1 MLCLHRLSYPMKCRG
16 IIKMFKTSLN
26 VRNKSSSATFDA
38 IVLNEFLPSPP
49 FRADQLPVR
58 SLPCLVPSKG
68 LVVLNV
74 RAAAVNFPDVL
85 MVQGK
90 YQVKPDLPFSPGFEV
105 AGTVLAIGEGAKVR
119 EGDRVI
125 GFYTHGGFAQQMLV
139 PSKTLVPIPEG
150 MGFEEAS
157 ALLMAYGTS
166 YHALEKAALKAGQRI
181 LVLGAS
187 GGVGLAA
194 IQISKILGAHVIA
207 AASSDE
213 KLRIC
218 KVGYNQFSAH
228 GALVSRD
235 SYHLFRSKAPTKSS
249 TTPRGT

>member
-1 MLCLHRLSYPMKCRG
+1 MHFLYRG
-16 IIKMFKTSLN
+16 LFKFLNRTSLGI
-26 VRNKSSSATFDA
+26 RNNTSGSTFDA

-58 SLPCLVPSKG
+58 SLPSLAPSQG
-68 LVVLNV
+68 MAVLNV
-74 RAAAVNFPDVL
+74 KAAAVNFPDVL

-90 YQVKPDLPFSPGFEV
+90 YQVKPALPFSPGFEV
-105 AGTVLAIGEGAKVR
+105 SGTVLAIGEGAKVR

-139 PSKTLVPIPEG
+139 PAKTLVPIPEG

-166 YHALEKAALKAGQRI
+166 YYALDKASLKAGQRI
-181 LVLGAS
+181 LILGAS

-194 IQISKILGAHVIA
+194 IQIAKILGAHVIA
-207 AASSDE
+207 AASSDD
-213 KLRIC
+213 KLSIC
-218 KVGYNQFSAH
+218 KVERN
-228 GALVSRD
+228 
-235 SYHLFRSKAPTKSS
+235 
-249 TTPRGT
+249 